1 MAALLGF
8 DLKAWK
14 PQVHKKQKYIRHLSI
29 YIYINIIYIC
39 PCTYTHTHAYINNIY
54 ITHNYIIYIIWM
66 NIRVTY
72 SWGMIRWWDAFCWNQ
87 MFVALLSAIPF
98 SLGCGR
104 WFARELAILDERC
117 CPTCSA
123 TGWSRAFRH
132 HRRLL
137 VDGFSMFLQFLFWLV
152 VSVLILN
159 HLFGYV
165 WDCLSISIPLTDVLQ
180 VVDLTF
186 YPAFGMTSSLG
197 MA

>member
-1 MAALLGF
+1 M
-8 DLKAWK
+8 
-14 PQVHKKQKYIRHLSI
+14 
-29 YIYINIIYIC
+29 NE
-39 PCTYTHTHAYINNIY
+39 HTCIHEVWSDDEMLFVE
-54 ITHNYIIYIIWM
+54 TKCSLH
-66 NIRVTY
+66 
-72 SWGMIRWWDAFCWNQ
+72 FCQ
-87 MFVALLSAIPF
+87 PTSF

-137 VDGFSMFLQFLFWLV
+137 IDGFSIFLQFLFWLV

-165 WDCLSISIPLTDVLQ
+165 WDCLSISIPLIDVLQ
-180 VVDLTF
+180 VVDFTF
-186 YPAFGMTSSLG
+186 YPAFGMTSSLIWG
-197 MA
+197 WLKAMEDRRLSWYYLQTSAAERLDWSGHRVSVAFTLW